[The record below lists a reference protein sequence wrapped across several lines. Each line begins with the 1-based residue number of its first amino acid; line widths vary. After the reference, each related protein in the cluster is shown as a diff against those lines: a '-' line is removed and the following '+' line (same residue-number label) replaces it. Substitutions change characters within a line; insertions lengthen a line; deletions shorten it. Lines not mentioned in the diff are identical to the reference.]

1 MNVDFLLFEGM
12 DLMDFSGPWEV
23 FLTANRLLERQGE
36 PAAFSMVAFT
46 VDGEPVTSYGGVRV
60 SPTGRARED
69 GLVIVPGVID
79 VRSALDDVELMS
91 VIAASSGRTVAS
103 VCTGAFLLGHTGL
116 LAGREWT
123 THWEDVDALDLPGGQ
138 TARVVDSG
146 DVVTGGGIACGID
159 VGLHLVGRFAGDE
172 LARRVAR
179 QMDYIQPG

>member
-1 MNVDFLLFEGM
+1 MNVDFPVVRGY
-12 DLMDFSGPWEV
+12 GPDGLQRPLGGFPDREPS
-23 FLTANRLLERQGE
+23 AGKAGE

-79 VRSALDDVELMS
+79 VRSALDDVELMA

-159 VGLHLVGRFAGDE
+159 VGPHLVGRFAGDE